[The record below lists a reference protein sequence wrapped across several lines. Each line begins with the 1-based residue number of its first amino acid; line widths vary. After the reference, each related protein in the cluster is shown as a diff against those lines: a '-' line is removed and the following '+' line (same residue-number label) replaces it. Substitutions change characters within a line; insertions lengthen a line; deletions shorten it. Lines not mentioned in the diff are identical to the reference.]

1 MHRPRKVA
9 ILMQRAS
16 PPESAPTD
24 RPEQAPRTPSQPRRT
39 STMNEHDTTS
49 PETSTATPPTAVLDA
64 PAEPK
69 QDAADTRARAL
80 MPSVEALIITSPRPV
95 SPTRLGIALGM
106 ITPSEDE
113 AIVPRGTID
122 TPPTPSS
129 DSDTPPSPPVE
140 VKPAKKSRKKAK
152 NDEGSALDLIARAV
166 EALNSEYQATG
177 RSFRIEQVAG
187 GYRMMTLP
195 QFRSVIG
202 TLQGLGAGSKLS
214 RAAIDTL
221 AIIAYRQPIT
231 RAQLEAIRGVACGEV
246 LKSLMDRRLVT
257 ISGRSEELG
266 RPLLYSTSKGFLDA
280 FGLSSLKDLPT
291 PGELGFRP
299 LAQPTG
305 GAAAAE

>member
-1 MHRPRKVA
+1 
-9 ILMQRAS
+9 
-16 PPESAPTD
+16 
-24 RPEQAPRTPSQPRRT
+24 
-39 STMNEHDTTS
+39 MNEHETNSSETS
-49 PETSTATPPTAVLDA
+49 PPITTAVLDA
-64 PAEPK
+64 PAETTDGA
-69 QDAADTRARAL
+69 DARARAL

-95 SPTRLGIALGM
+95 SPTRLGVALGM
-106 ITPSEDE
+106 ITPSEGDD

-122 TPPTPSS
+122 TPPTPPPPPET
-129 DSDTPPSPPVE
+129 DTPPVE
-140 VKPAKKSRKKAK
+140 VKPAKKSRKKPK

-166 EALNSEYQATG
+166 EALNSEYQASG
-177 RSFRIEQVAG
+177 RSFRIEQVSG

-195 QFRSVIG
+195 QFRSVIA

-246 LKSLMDRRLVT
+246 LKSLTDRRLVT

-299 LAQPTG
+299 LAQPSG
-305 GAAAAE
+305 GAAPAGE